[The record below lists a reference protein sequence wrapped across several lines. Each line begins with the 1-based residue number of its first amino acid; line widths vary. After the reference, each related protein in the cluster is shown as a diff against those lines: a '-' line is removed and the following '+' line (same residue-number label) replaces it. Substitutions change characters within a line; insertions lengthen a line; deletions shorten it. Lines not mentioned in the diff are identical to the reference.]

1 MPSTPRLPALLLL
14 ALGALAGCGTD
25 EGGTTS
31 PTATSKAASTTAS
44 TGPRAAVPAPLPEG
58 EAAYEIAGSV
68 ALAEVEPDDGPDL
81 HNVFR
86 LSENIVSG
94 GEPHGEE
101 ALKKIADMG
110 VKTVLS
116 VDGKVPDEALAAK
129 YGLRYVHVPIQ
140 YSGIDVPARLHIAKT
155 FRELEGPFYVHCF
168 HGKHRGPAAAAI
180 GRMVLD
186 GATREQAVAE
196 MRQWCGTSGKYAG
209 LYETIARAPLPTPED
224 TDAIQWD
231 FPAAHEF
238 KGIRHAM
245 IGISRI
251 HDHLKALSGRGW
263 TVDPNH
269 PDLNAANETA
279 QLVEIFK
286 IAKATAETEH
296 KPDDYRGWMGES
308 VTASEALLATL
319 REMPLGYGEIEP
331 WVEAATAGFDAVNGL
346 CSSCHQVYR
355 NN

>member
-1 MPSTPRLPALLLL
+1 MPSTPRLTALLLL

-25 EGGTTS
+25 EGNPTTS
-31 PTATSKAASTTAS
+31 PPTSPAPSTIAS
-44 TGPRAAVPAPLPEG
+44 TGPRSAVPAPLPAG
-58 EAAYEIAGSV
+58 EAAYEIAGSL
-68 ALAEVEPDDGPDL
+68 ALAETEPDDSPDL

-94 GEPHGEE
+94 GEPHGED

-110 VKTVLS
+110 VKTILS

-238 KGIRHAM
+238 RGVRHAM

-251 HDHLKALSGRGW
+251 HDHLKALVRAGLGRRPEPPGPERRQRDRAAGRDLQDRQGDSRDRAQARRLSGLDGRVGDGVRGA
-263 TVDPNH
+263 VGDP
-269 PDLNAANETA
+269 P
-279 QLVEIFK
+279 
-286 IAKATAETEH
+286 
-296 KPDDYRGWMGES
+296 
-308 VTASEALLATL
+308 
-319 REMPLGYGEIEP
+319 
-331 WVEAATAGFDAVNGL
+331 
-346 CSSCHQVYR
+346 
-355 NN
+355 

>member
-1 MPSTPRLPALLLL
+1 
-14 ALGALAGCGTD
+14 
-25 EGGTTS
+25 
-31 PTATSKAASTTAS
+31 
-44 TGPRAAVPAPLPEG
+44 
-58 EAAYEIAGSV
+58 
-68 ALAEVEPDDGPDL
+68 
-81 HNVFR
+81 
-86 LSENIVSG
+86 
-94 GEPHGEE
+94 
-101 ALKKIADMG
+101 MG
-110 VKTVLS
+110 VKTILS
-116 VDGKVPDEALAAK
+116 VDGKVPDHELAAK

-168 HGKHRGPAAAAI
+168 HGKHRGPAAAAL
-180 GRMVLD
+180 GRIVLD

-209 LYETIARAPLPTPED
+209 LYETIARAPLPALED

-263 TVDPNH
+263 AVDPNH
-269 PDLNAANETA
+269 PDLSASNETA
-279 QLVEIFK
+279 QLVEIFRT
-286 IAKATAETEH
+286 ARATAEVEK
-296 KPDDYRGWMGES
+296 KPDDFQGWMRES
-308 VTASEALLATL
+308 VAASEALLATL
-319 REMPLGYGEIEP
+319 GEMPTGYAEHEQ
-331 WVEAATAGFDAVNGL
+331 WAQAATAGFDAVNGL

-355 NN
+355 NH